1 MVIFKKIKYKNFLST
16 GNVFTTIN
24 LNKNKNTLFVGKN
37 GSGKSTI
44 LDALT
49 FSLFGK
55 PFRKINKPQLLN
67 SITNSNLVVEIEF
80 AVSNNEYKVIR
91 GIKPTVFE
99 IYKNGT
105 LLNQS
110 SESKDYQEFLEKQIL
125 KINYKSFCQVV
136 VLGSATFLPFMQLST
151 MQRREIIENLLD
163 LEIFTSMNTLLK
175 EKISANK
182 ELLTTTETQKKLL
195 EQKIN
200 SSKEFIDN
208 VKFKLENNEI
218 KYKNIIKDIDEH
230 SENLKLKL
238 EDTKNNIHMLSEKI
252 SKEKDYYDK
261 KTQLQTLKNK
271 IQTNIDMIQEQIDFF
286 EKNDNCPTCK
296 QKIEDIFK
304 TTTVKEKYE
313 KLKELKEGFVK
324 LNVSYDKA
332 NKKLETIYNIK
343 NELNFYKVEE
353 GKLVTE
359 IKSLVDKKSTMM
371 GSLKENDDSLITKEM
386 EKINDYENQLKTVIV
401 EYNDQLKEKELYNI
415 TSLLLK
421 DSGIKSKIIKKYI
434 PIINKTI
441 NKFLSDLNFFV
452 VFELD
457 EEFNEKIKSRNR
469 DEFSYSS
476 FSEGEKM
483 KIDLAILF
491 TWRHIAKLRNSIHTN
506 LLIMDEVFDSSLD
519 SDAVDDFMKIIST
532 IDEKSNIFI
541 ISHKSDQLTDKFDKV
556 FKFNKVKNFSK
567 VS

>member
-80 AVSNNEYKVIR
+80 TVSNNEYKVIR

-175 EKISANK
+175 EKISTNK